1 MKARKEWLE
10 MLAST
15 SAETWMM
22 AVMPAAFDG
31 FTRIET
37 RRTVY
42 RFDDGVCVEVARR
55 SGESAGVEDCIGMR
69 VVGWLIGE
77 GALVPTWRPGARAIL
92 WRLEEDG
99 TASVALTSPTFGFVA
114 AIRAV
119 AHDPV
124 TRSLYWR
131 RGVPSYARVTKRTP
145 TLIGLS
151 SDPSTGLSA

>member
-1 MKARKEWLE
+1 MKRKEWLE
-10 MLAST
+10 TLAST

-22 AVMPAAFDG
+22 AVMPATFDG

-42 RFDDGVCVEVARR
+42 RFDDGVCVEAERR
-55 SGESAGVEDCIGMR
+55 SGESMGAADCIGMR
-69 VVGWLIGE
+69 IVGWVIGE
-77 GALVPTWRPGARAIL
+77 GALVSTWRPGARAVL

-99 TASVALTSPTFGFVA
+99 TASVALTSPTFAFVA

-119 AHDPV
+119 AYVPV
-124 TRSLYWR
+124 ARSLYWR
-131 RGVPSYARVTKRTP
+131 RGVPSYAIVKPRTP

-151 SDPSTGLSA
+151 TGLSA

>member
-10 MLAST
+10 TLAST
-15 SAETWMM
+15 SAEAWMM

-31 FTRIET
+31 VTRIET

-42 RFDDGVCVEVARR
+42 RFDDGVCVEAERR
-55 SGESAGVEDCIGMR
+55 SGETTGVEGCVGMR
-69 VVGWLIGE
+69 CVGWLTGD
-77 GALVPTWRPGARAIL
+77 GNLVPTWRPGARAIL

-99 TASVALTSPTFGFVA
+99 TASVALTSPTFAFVA

-119 AHDPV
+119 AHEPNAR
-124 TRSLYWR
+124 TLYWR
-131 RGVPSYARVTKRTP
+131 RAVPSYVKPKERTP

-151 SDPSTGLSA
+151 T